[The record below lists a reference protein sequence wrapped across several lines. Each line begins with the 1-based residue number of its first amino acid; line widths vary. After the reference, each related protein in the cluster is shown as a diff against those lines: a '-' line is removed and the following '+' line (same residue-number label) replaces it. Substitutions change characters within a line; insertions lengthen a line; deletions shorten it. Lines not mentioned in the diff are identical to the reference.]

1 MKKGL
6 IITGI
11 VIGAIAVIAAVMFIV
26 MSNSAKNALASMVYE
41 DVDMSQAADGTYDGV
56 ADAGM
61 VSVKVSVTVK
71 DHAISQ
77 INIIEHKNGRGAAA
91 EAITQD
97 MIEANTFDVD
107 AVSGATLSSETI
119 KSAVSKALK
128 MSCENTAS

>member
-11 VIGAIAVIAAVMFIV
+11 VVGALVVIGVVMFAL
-26 MSNSAKNALASMVYE
+26 MSSAASNALASMVYE
-41 DVDMSQAADGTYDGV
+41 DVDMSQAADGTYEGTT
-56 ADAGM
+56 DAGM

-77 INIIEHKNGRGAAA
+77 IDILEHKNGRGAAA
-91 EAITQD
+91 EAITWD
-97 MIEANTFDVD
+97 MVEANTYDVD

-128 MSCENTAS
+128 VSCETATS